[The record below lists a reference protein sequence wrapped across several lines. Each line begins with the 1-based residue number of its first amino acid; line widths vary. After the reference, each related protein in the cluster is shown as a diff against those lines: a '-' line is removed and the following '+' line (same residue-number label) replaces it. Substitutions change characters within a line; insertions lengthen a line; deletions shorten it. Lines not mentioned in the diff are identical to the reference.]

1 MVFFK
6 SAPLCARY
14 IEMGPNEMYKSEGSL
29 CAAAGKR
36 KLCAESIDEKGPDD
50 LPHDCARCLR
60 RRRTR
65 SIPLPPPPTR
75 VCCIGERI
83 LFHHNKQLMEATDKQ
98 QHIHPHSGRVRL
110 NAECGNKIKLCT
122 LCRSK

>member
-65 SIPLPPPPTR
+65 SIPPPPPTR
-75 VCCIGERI
+75 ACAVLASEFYFITI
-83 LFHHNKQLMEATDKQ
+83 N
-98 QHIHPHSGRVRL
+98 
-110 NAECGNKIKLCT
+110 N
-122 LCRSK
+122 